1 MALLP
6 LLVFAAIDQ
15 AGYMKRPA
23 HLRLGRI
30 RGLARRIG
38 AVIAECAY
46 AQRRMAELA
55 TAPDRYLLKPDAA
68 PETYAEFLY
77 RTSGILRHEPP
88 ARVRA
93 RTSARATR

>member
-1 MALLP
+1 MRL
-6 LLVFAAIDQ
+6 
-15 AGYMKRPA
+15 PA

-55 TAPDRYLLKPDAA
+55 TAPDRYFFEPDAA

-77 RTSGILRHEPP
+77 RTSGVLQHEP
-88 ARVRA
+88 
-93 RTSARATR
+93 SARARARSHARAT

>member
-1 MALLP
+1 MKLP
-6 LLVFAAIDQ
+6 AQ
-15 AGYMKRPA
+15 
-23 HLRLGRI
+23 LRLGRI

-55 TAPDRYLLKPDAA
+55 TAPDRYMLEPDAA

-77 RTSGILRHEPP
+77 RTSGVLRHEPT
-88 ARVRA
+88 A
-93 RTSARATR
+93 RTRNRAAAIR